1 MLCLSLLTDSRLSS
15 SRLLVW
21 HQLQSSLEQL
31 QQNMAASTGGELP
44 VEVVEAV
51 DAAYNMVKAREYHY
65 ARGTGVWRDALA
77 QGRVGVKMS
86 KL

>member
-1 MLCLSLLTDSRLSS
+1 
-15 SRLLVW
+15 
-21 HQLQSSLEQL
+21 
-31 QQNMAASTGGELP
+31 MAASTGGELP

-51 DAAYNMVKAREYHY
+51 DAAYNMVKSREYHY
-65 ARGTGVWRDALA
+65 ARGTGVWQDALA